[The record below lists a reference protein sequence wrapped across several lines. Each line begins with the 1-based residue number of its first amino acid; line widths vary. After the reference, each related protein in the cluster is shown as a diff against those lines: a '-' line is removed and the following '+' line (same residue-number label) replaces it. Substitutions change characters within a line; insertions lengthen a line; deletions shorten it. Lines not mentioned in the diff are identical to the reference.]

1 MAASRQ
7 QVNKRGIAQRYLPS
21 RYHYWYS
28 LSKLALDP
36 LYEEVGTLLDGN
48 RPPIL
53 DVGCGIGLT
62 LHALRSRGIHSQY
75 RGVDIDAAKIA
86 IAQGTIQQDATAD
99 AQFEVR
105 DLTRDFPAHQGS
117 VVLLDVLQYV
127 EPAAQRALLVN
138 AARCL
143 APDGVFI
150 IRSGLDDGSLRASWT
165 RINDRFG
172 HAVRWMGTSFKAQP
186 KPTQLRAW
194 LEQAGLAAEFRAPA
208 GRTPFNNWLIIA
220 RATPSLG

>member
-1 MAASRQ
+1 MAASKQRL
-7 QVNKRGIAQRYLPS
+7 NKRGIAQRYLPS

-28 LSKLALDP
+28 LSKLATDP
-36 LYEEVGTLLDGN
+36 LYEEVGTLLDGY

-53 DVGCGIGLT
+53 DVGCGIGLM
-62 LHALRSRGIHSQY
+62 LHALRGRGIHSQY
-75 RGVDIDAAKIA
+75 HGVDIDAAKIA
-86 IAQGTIQQDATAD
+86 IAQRAVRQDATAD
-99 AQFEVR
+99 ARFEVC
-105 DLTRDFPAHQGS
+105 DLTHDFPAHQGS

-138 AARCL
+138 SARCL

-150 IRSGLDDGSLRASWT
+150 VRSGLDDGSLRASWT

-186 KPTQLRAW
+186 KPTELRAW
-194 LEQAGLAAEFRAPA
+194 LEQEGLAAEFRAPP

-220 RATPSLG
+220 RRDALAG